1 MLLWLLLHTKCRTF
15 VQEKPVSKNTS
26 KRPPAEKPAPGVKQT
41 LAKPIESYADPGQ
54 LRTLM
59 QNARRMGREDIWRQ
73 AFDQLCSLEGAGLAD
88 PLERAFYRT
97 LAAYEELLTEKNRRV
112 TRASRTRLKLKS
124 KGVVQCLEDWARSK
138 EAPES
143 FGLLVA
149 NGMVE
154 LTGEQL
160 VLTYP
165 DRFSAEAVA
174 GATARLATLT
184 RAVPAN

>member
-1 MLLWLLLHTKCRTF
+1 M
-15 VQEKPVSKNTS
+15 SKNTS

-41 LAKPIESYADPGQ
+41 MAKAVSTYTDEGQ

-59 QNARRMGREDIWRQ
+59 ENARRMGREDIWRQ
-73 AFDQLCSLEGAGLAD
+73 AFDQLCSLEGADQTD
-88 PLERAFYRT
+88 PLSKAFYRT
-97 LAAYEELLTEKNRRV
+97 LAAYELLLTQKNRRA

-143 FGLLVA
+143 FDLLVA

-165 DRFSAEAVA
+165 DRFTAEAVA

-184 RAVPAN
+184 GAAPAN

>member
-1 MLLWLLLHTKCRTF
+1 MAKHTK
-15 VQEKPVSKNTS
+15 QAPEAKAPV
-26 KRPPAEKPAPGVKQT
+26 GVKQT
-41 LAKPIESYADPGQ
+41 MAKPISSYTDPEQ

-59 QNARRMGREDIWRQ
+59 QNAKRMGRDDIWRQ
-73 AFDQLCSLEGAGLAD
+73 AFDQLCSLEGADKED

-97 LAAYEELLTEKNRRV
+97 LAAYEQLLTQKNGRA

-124 KGVVQCLEDWARSK
+124 KGVVACLEDWAKSK
-138 EAPES
+138 EPPES
-143 FGLLVA
+143 FELLAA

-160 VLTYP
+160 VLTHP

-184 RAVPAN
+184 QAAPAS